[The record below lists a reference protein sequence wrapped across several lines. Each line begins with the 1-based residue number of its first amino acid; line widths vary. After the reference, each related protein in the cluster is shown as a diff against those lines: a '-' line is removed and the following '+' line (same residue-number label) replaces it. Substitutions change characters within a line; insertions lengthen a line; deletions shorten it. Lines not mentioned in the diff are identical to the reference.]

1 MADLPSFDP
10 DTSSQFEPPP
20 TDLAPFEIL
29 ASAEALRQ
37 EASESGA
44 QIEPILENLLHR
56 MRSMS
61 DFPVLSSSV
70 LTIQR
75 MATSETESISS
86 ITNEILKDV
95 ALTNKLL
102 RLVNSAHYA
111 QSGSISTVSRAVGL
125 VGMHGI
131 RNMTFSLVLLEHMR
145 DKGHAQILKEE
156 YLRGLMAGAIAA
168 ELASTHMEGEEA
180 FIAGMFQNLGRMIAQ
195 YYFPADA
202 ARVRTMLSQSS
213 PALSEASAAIK
224 VMGLSFEALG
234 VGVARAWGLPVTIQ
248 RCMTPPSGDPP
259 VRAVTELSHRL
270 RWISRAANDMAD
282 VLLNTD
288 PKVAEIQLDVMSKRF
303 CKTLDKTAGQVQ
315 SALTVAR
322 EKVTE
327 MVAAMDLQLPSG
339 ARAARLVMGPRATSV
354 SVHEA
359 FSQTDLATLTAAELH
374 ASRATQPAS
383 FDGSPPPPRVNP
395 AQVAQILAAGIQDIT
410 NAMVEDAKRS
420 DVVRMILETMYR
432 ALNFHR
438 IIFCLRD
445 PKQDALTG
453 RFGLGDGVEGV
464 VRSFSVPMSG
474 VTTPNLFTAICL
486 KGADTLISDTSDP
499 RLANRLP
506 DWYRKSFNAPTFLIL
521 PLLIKGKAFGLI
533 YADMAKQGGLRLDE
547 KELALLRTLR
557 NQGVMAF
564 RQLN

>member
-1 MADLPSFDP
+1 MANIPFLDP
-10 DTSSQFEPPP
+10 DDSSQFEPPP

-37 EASESGA
+37 ESSESGA

-75 MATSETESISS
+75 MATSERESISS

-180 FIAGMFQNLGRMIAQ
+180 FIAAMFQNLGRMIAQ

-202 ARVRTMLSQSS
+202 ARVRAMQSQSS
-213 PALSEASAAIK
+213 PRLSEASAAIK
-224 VMGLSFEALG
+224 VMGLSFESLG
-234 VGVARAWGLPVTIQ
+234 VGVARAWGLPASIQ

-259 VRAVTELSHRL
+259 SRAVTELSHRL

-282 VLLNTD
+282 ILLNTD
-288 PKVAEIQLDVMSKRF
+288 PQVAELQLEVTAKRF
-303 CKTLDKTAGQVQ
+303 CKALDKTSSQVQ
-315 SALTVAR
+315 AAITAAR
-322 EKVTE
+322 EKVVE
-327 MVAAMDLQLPSG
+327 MVAAMDLQLPNG
-339 ARAARLVMGPRATSV
+339 ARAARLISGPQTASV
-354 SVHEA
+354 SGTGTIT
-359 FSQTDLATLTAAELH
+359 QTDFATLTAAELH
-374 ASRATQPAS
+374 ASFATQPAT
-383 FDGSPPPPRVNP
+383 FDSSPPPRVNP
-395 AQVAQILAAGIQDIT
+395 AQVVQILAAGIQDIA

-420 DVVRMILETMYR
+420 DLVRMILETMYR

-445 PKQDALTG
+445 PKLDVITG
-453 RFGLGDGVEGV
+453 RFGLGEGVEGV
-464 VRSFSVPMSG
+464 VRLFNVPMSG
-474 VTTPNLFTAICL
+474 AGASNLFTAICL

-506 DWYRKSFNAPTFLIL
+506 AWYRQSFNAPTFLVM
-521 PLLIKGKAFGLI
+521 PLLIKDKPFGLI
-533 YADMAKQGGLRLDE
+533 YADKATPGGLRVDE

-564 RQLN
+564 KQPT

>member
-1 MADLPSFDP
+1 MADTPFLDP
-10 DTSSQFEPPP
+10 DGSTQFEPPP

-70 LTIQR
+70 LAIQR

-145 DKGHAQILKEE
+145 DKVHAQILKEE

-202 ARVRTMLSQSS
+202 VRVRAMQSQSS

-224 VMGLSFEALG
+224 VMGLSYEALG
-234 VGVARAWGLPVTIQ
+234 VGVARAWGLPATIQ

-259 VRAVTELSHRL
+259 ARAVTELSHRL

-282 VLLNTD
+282 ILLNTE
-288 PKVAEIQLDVMSKRF
+288 PQVAELQLDVAAKRF
-303 CKTLDKTAGQVQ
+303 CKALDKTSGQVQ
-315 SALTVAR
+315 AAITAAR
-322 EKVTE
+322 EKVVE
-327 MVAAMDLQLPSG
+327 MVAAMDLQLPQG
-339 ARAARLVMGPRATSV
+339 ARAARLVAGPSASSFSV
-354 SVHEA
+354 PGA
-359 FSQTDLATLTAAELH
+359 ISQTDFATLSAAELH
-374 ASRATQPAS
+374 ASFATQPAT
-383 FDGSPPPPRVNP
+383 FDSSPPPPRVNP
-395 AQVAQILAAGIQDIT
+395 AKVVQILAAGIQDIT
-410 NAMVEDAKRS
+410 NAMVEDTKRS
-420 DVVRMILETMYR
+420 DLVRMILETMYR

-445 PKQDALTG
+445 PKQDAITG
-453 RFGLGDGVEGV
+453 RFGLGEGVEGV
-464 VRSFSVPMSG
+464 VRTFNVPMSG
-474 VTTPNLFTAICL
+474 AGASNLFTAICV

-506 DWYRKSFNAPTFLIL
+506 AWYRQSFNAPTFLAM
-521 PLLIKGKAFGLI
+521 PLLIKDKPFGLI
-533 YADMAKQGGLRLDE
+533 YADKATPGGLRVDE

-564 RQLN
+564 KQAS

>member
-1 MADLPSFDP
+1 M
-10 DTSSQFEPPP
+10 SSSNPFASSEFEPPP

-37 EASESGA
+37 ESAETGG
-44 QIEPILENLLHR
+44 QIEPILEDLLHR

-61 DFPVLSSSV
+61 DFPALSSSV

-75 MATSETESISS
+75 MATSETESVSS

-102 RLVNSAHYA
+102 RMVNSAHYG

-125 VGMHGI
+125 VGLHGI

-180 FIAGMFQNLGRMIAQ
+180 FIAAMFQNLGRMIAQ
-195 YYFPADA
+195 YYFPSDA
-202 ARVRTMLSQSS
+202 ARVRTMQAQST
-213 PALSEASAAIK
+213 PVISEGSAAIK

-234 VGVARAWGLPVTIQ
+234 VGVARAWGLPASIQ

-259 VRAVTELSHRL
+259 TRAVMELSHRL

-282 VLLNTD
+282 VLLNSD
-288 PKVAEIQLDVMSKRF
+288 PKVVEVQLEMIAKRF
-303 CKTLDKTAGQVQ
+303 SKVLEKTSGQVQ
-315 SALTVAR
+315 AAVTVAR
-322 EKVTE
+322 EKVVE
-327 MVAAMDLQLPSG
+327 MVEAMDLQLPVDS
-339 ARAARLVMGPRATSV
+339 RAARLVGGPRPAPV
-354 SVHEA
+354 SGHGA

-374 ASRATQPAS
+374 ASRATQPAA
-383 FDGSPPPPRVNP
+383 FDAPPAPPRVNP

-432 ALNFHR
+432 ALQFHR

-474 VTTPNLFTAICL
+474 VTTPDLFTAICL

-533 YADMAKQGGLRLDE
+533 YADMAKQGGLRVDE

>member
-1 MADLPSFDP
+1 MANIPFLDP
-10 DTSSQFEPPP
+10 DDSSQFEPPP

-180 FIAGMFQNLGRMIAQ
+180 FIAGMFQNLGRMIAL

-202 ARVRTMLSQSS
+202 ARVRTLQAQSS
-213 PALSEASAAIK
+213 PPLSEASAAIK
-224 VMGLSFEALG
+224 VMGLSFESLG
-234 VGVARAWGLPVTIQ
+234 VGVARAWGLPETIQ

-259 VRAVTELSHRL
+259 ARAVTELAHRL

-288 PKVAEIQLDVMSKRF
+288 PKVAEIQLEVMAKRF
-303 CKTLDKTAGQVQ
+303 CKALDKTSGQVQ
-315 SALTVAR
+315 AAITLAR
-322 EKVTE
+322 EKVAE

-339 ARAARLVMGPRATSV
+339 ARAARLILGPQTPMASAPRTI
-354 SVHEA
+354 
-359 FSQTDLATLTAAELH
+359 SQTDFATLSAAELH
-374 ASRATQPAS
+374 ASFATQPAT
-383 FDGSPPPPRVNP
+383 FDSIAPPPRVNS

-420 DVVRMILETMYR
+420 ELVRMILETMYR

-445 PKQDALTG
+445 PKVDALTG
-453 RFGLGDGVEGV
+453 RFGLGEGIEGL
-464 VRSFSVPMSG
+464 VRVFNVPMSG
-474 VTTPNLFTAICL
+474 AGASNLFTAICL

-506 DWYRKSFNAPTFLIL
+506 AWYRQSFNAPTFLVM
-521 PLLIKGKAFGLI
+521 PLLIKDKPFGLI
-533 YADMAKQGGLRLDE
+533 YADKATPGGLRVDE

-564 RQLN
+564 KQPT